1 MTALQKV
8 TDTAIVNVEYFSDTT
23 IERFVASRHGS
34 PNTCKTYRNTTMRIV
49 KYFAVNGITQP
60 TTADFDNFVN
70 ALRTAGKSA
79 STLRLYSTVGKLFFA
94 FLEKQ
99 GIYRDV
105 AKDAAPLKLRKSKTH
120 NKKALTD
127 EQAKKLLNAVKGNG
141 LSNDLIVRRDRAI
154 IALALCTGLRT
165 CEISRANVGDFND
178 AGDYWTLDVQGKGR
192 LTKDETV
199 KVAEPVAELINAYLA
214 LRGTVAE
221 DEPLFIS
228 ASHNVKWTANS
239 YGRRLS
245 EQSVGK
251 MIRSYMIKAGI
262 VKPAQKDKDGKIKRS
277 PISAHSTRH
286 YCATC
291 AIKAGIDIRD
301 VSSMLRHTSIVVTS
315 TYLHDISLETRKA
328 ELSVASSLFGS
339 AA

>member
-8 TDTAIVNVEYFSDTT
+8 TDTAIADVEYFSDTT
-23 IERFVASRHGS
+23 IDRFVASRHGS
-34 PNTCKTYRNTTMRIV
+34 ANTCKTYRNTTLRLV
-49 KYFAVNGITQP
+49 KYFAVNGISQP
-60 TTADFDNFVN
+60 TTADFDAYINT
-70 ALRTAGKSA
+70 LRTAGKSA
-79 STLRLYSTVGKLFFA
+79 STLRLYNAVGKLFFA

-99 GIYRDV
+99 GIYHDV
-105 AKDAAPLKLRKSKTH
+105 TKDAAPLKLRKSLTH

-127 EQAKKLLNAVKGNG
+127 EQAKKLLNAVKGD
-141 LSNDLIVRRDRAI
+141 DLIARRDRCI
-154 IALALCTGLRT
+154 IALALTCGLRT
-165 CEISRANVGDFND
+165 VEISRANVEDFQQG
-178 AGDYWTLDVQGKGR
+178 AGYWTLAVQGKGR

-199 KVAEPVAELINAYLA
+199 KIAEPVAELINAYLA
-214 LRGTVAE
+214 LRGNVQD
-221 DEPLFIS
+221 DEPLFVS
-228 ASHNVKWTANS
+228 ASHNIAWKKNS
-239 YGRRLS
+239 FGNRLS

-251 MIRSYMIKAGI
+251 LIRHNMIKVGI
-262 VKPAQKDKDGKIKRS
+262 VKPAKKDKHGKIKRS

-301 VSSMLRHTSIVVTS
+301 VSAMLRHTSIVVTS

-328 ELSVASSLFGS
+328 ELCVANSLFGS

>member
-23 IERFVASRHGS
+23 IDGFVASRHGS
-34 PNTCKTYRNTTMRIV
+34 ANTCKTYRNTTLRLV
-49 KYFAVNGITQP
+49 KYFAVKGITQP
-60 TTADFDNFVN
+60 TTADFDAYINS
-70 ALRTAGKSA
+70 LRTAGKSA

-94 FLEKQ
+94 YLEKE

-127 EQAKKLLNAVKGNG
+127 EQAKKLLTAVQGTR
-141 LSNDLIVRRDRAI
+141 LDSDLIVRRDKAI
-154 IALALCTGLRT
+154 IALALTCGLRT
-165 CEISRANVGDFND
+165 VEISRANVEDFQQG
-178 AGDYWTLDVQGKGR
+178 AGYWTLDVQGKGR
-192 LTKDETV
+192 LEKDETV

-214 LRGTVAE
+214 LRGTVAD

-251 MIRSYMIKAGI
+251 IIRSYMIKAGI
-262 VKPAQKDKDGKIKRS
+262 VKPAQKKEDGKVKRS

-286 YCATC
+286 YAATC
-291 AIKAGIDIRD
+291 AIRSGIDIRD
-301 VSSMLRHTSIVVTS
+301 VSAMLRHTSIVVTS

-328 ELSVASSLFGS
+328 ELSVASALFN

>member
-8 TDTAIVNVEYFSDTT
+8 TDTAIANVEYFSDTT
-23 IERFVASRHGS
+23 IDAFVASRHGS
-34 PNTCKTYRNTTMRIV
+34 DNTCKTYRNTTLRLV

-60 TTADFDNFVN
+60 TTADFDAYINT
-70 ALRTAGKSA
+70 LRTAGKSA

-105 AKDAAPLKLRKSKTH
+105 TKDAAPLKLRKSLTH

-127 EQAKKLLNAVKGNG
+127 AQAKRLLAAVKG
-141 LSNDLIVRRDRAI
+141 DDEIARRDRCI

-165 CEISRANVGDFND
+165 CEISRANVKDFQQD
-178 AGDYWTLDVQGKGR
+178 VGYWTLAVQGKGR
-192 LTKDETV
+192 LTADETV
-199 KVAEPVAELINAYLA
+199 KVAPAVAELINAYLA
-214 LRGTVAE
+214 LRGNVQD

-251 MIRSYMIKAGI
+251 MIRSYMIKVGI
-262 VKPAQKDKDGKIKRS
+262 VKPAEKDKNGKIKRS

-286 YCATC
+286 YAATK
-291 AIKAGIDIRD
+291 AIKLGCDIRECAAF
-301 VSSMLRHTSIVVTS
+301 LRHSSIVVTS

-328 ELSVASSLFGS
+328 ELSVANSLFGS